1 MRSDLLKKGPARAPA
16 RAMLKGAGYSDAD
29 LEKPLIGIANTWTE
43 VTPCNVHLRALA
55 DHVKKGIREAG
66 GTPVEFNTIAVSDGI
81 SMGTDGMR
89 ASLVSREVIADSI
102 ELFTIAHYLDGIVAL
117 SGCDKTLPGTVMA
130 LARLDVPSLMLYGG
144 SIAPGRFE
152 GRDVTIQDVFEA
164 VGAYG
169 AGKMSEKNLRLLEDK
184 ACPGAG
190 SCGGQYTANT
200 MATAISFLGMSPMG
214 ANEVP
219 ATDPRKDEVA
229 RECGRTVMRMVR
241 EDIRPRSLITRA
253 SIENAITTA
262 AATAGSTNVVLH
274 FLAIAYE
281 AGVDMKIDDFD
292 PLSARTPVVAD
303 MKPGGHYTAVD
314 MYRAGGERLLGI
326 RLKNAGLLNDTPTCT
341 GRSLFQEIGDGNET
355 AGQQVVRAPGSPLK
369 PRGGFAVLRG
379 SLAPEGCVLKLAGHD
394 RERHVGPARV
404 YDGEEAAF
412 VAVQAGA
419 IQPGDVVVIRYEGP
433 RGGPGMRE
441 MLAVS
446 AALVGR
452 GLGDS
457 VALVTDGRFSGA
469 TYGMM
474 AGHVAPEAE
483 QGGPI
488 ALVKDGDV
496 ITFDVASRRLDVDAD
511 LAARAKTFVRPAARR
526 VGGVLAKYAALV
538 SSASEGAITRP
549 PVAASAGGR
558 HG

>member
-1 MRSDLLKKGPARAPA
+1 
-16 RAMLKGAGYSDAD
+16 MLKGAGYSDAD
-29 LEKPLIGIANTWTE
+29 LEKPLIGVANTWTE

-55 DHVKKGIREAG
+55 DKVKQGIREAG

-144 SIAPGRFE
+144 PIAPGRFE

-164 VGAYG
+164 VGAHG
-169 AGKMSEKNLRLLEDK
+169 AGKMTEKNLRLLEDK

-229 RECGRTVMRMVR
+229 RECGRIVMRMV
-241 EDIRPRSLITRA
+241 EQDIRPRSLITRA

-262 AATAGSTNVVLH
+262 AATAGSTNAVLH

-303 MKPGGHYTAVD
+303 LKPGGHYTAVD
-314 MYRAGGERLLGI
+314 MHKAGGERLLGK
-326 RLKNAGLLNDTPTCT
+326 RLKAAGLLNDTPTCT
-341 GRSLFQEIGDGNET
+341 GRSLFAEIGDGNET
-355 AGQQVVRAPGSPLK
+355 AGQKVVREAGSFVK

-379 SLAPEGCVLKLAGHD
+379 SLAPDGCVLKLAGHD

-412 VAVQAGA
+412 AAVQAGA

-433 RGGPGMRE
+433 RGAPGMPE
-441 MLAVS
+441 MLAVT

-452 GLGDS
+452 GLGND

-474 AGHVAPEAE
+474 AGHVSPEAE

-488 ALVKDGDV
+488 ALIEDGDV

-511 LAARAKTFVRPAARR
+511 LAARAKTFVKPAAKR

-549 PVAASAGGR
+549 PVTASPGGFG

>member
-1 MRSDLLKKGPARAPA
+1 
-16 RAMLKGAGYSDAD
+16 MLKGAGYSDAD

-55 DHVKKGIREAG
+55 DKVKQGIREAG
-66 GTPVEFNTIAVSDGI
+66 GTPVEFNTIAISDGI
-81 SMGTDGMR
+81 SMGTEGMR

-144 SIAPGRFE
+144 PIAPGRFE

-164 VGAYG
+164 VGAHG
-169 AGKMSEKNLRLLEDK
+169 AGKMTEKNLRLLEDK

-219 ATDPRKDEVA
+219 ATDPRKAEVA
-229 RECGRTVMRMVR
+229 RECGRIVMRMV
-241 EDIRPRSLITRA
+241 EKDIRPRSLITRA

-262 AATAGSTNVVLH
+262 AATAGSTNAVLH

-303 MKPGGHYTAVD
+303 LKPGGHYTAVD
-314 MYRAGGERLLGI
+314 MHKAGGERLIGK
-326 RLKNAGLLNDTPTCT
+326 RLKAAGLLNDTPTCT
-341 GRSLFQEIGDGNET
+341 GRSLFAEIGDGNET
-355 AGQQVVRAPGSPLK
+355 AGQKVVREAGSFVK

-412 VAVQAGA
+412 AAVQAGA

-441 MLAVS
+441 MLAVT

-452 GLGDS
+452 GLGDD

-474 AGHVAPEAE
+474 AGHVSPEAE

-511 LAARAKTFVRPAARR
+511 LAARAKTFVKPAAKR

-549 PVAASAGGR
+549 PVTASPGGYS